1 MEERGKYRN
10 VFEVVEDSDQVICRN
25 AKTKQDHLR
34 MNETPVMKQSST
46 RTIDQKL

>member
-10 VFEVVEDSDQVICRN
+10 VFEVVEDSDQVICCN

-34 MNETPVMKQSST
+34 INVTPVIKLSS
-46 RTIDQKL
+46 